1 MDENDGNNVE
11 SADFEAED
19 AAGETN
25 TSRSGFWKVCSC
37 FFFLSSAVLVFLL
50 NDISTELQSTER
62 KLSNSRREV
71 STLEIENRDISDQL
85 DRVSREL
92 KSVKSSLSRVEAS
105 LSEVESA
112 LDLSFTSGRKLSDQ
126 IDDLVSELNDCRYQ
140 LRSSRSE
147 VSEWQSQTYRL
158 ERDLDE
164 CVDIANERLRKMNA
178 AINTANNGVLF
189 LTDIPSEGLYL
200 SLLDDPYESLRK
212 KYNDLVDR
220 FNAAVDR
227 SNELARLLSQ
237 ALGELD

>member
-1 MDENDGNNVE
+1 MDENVENNVE
-11 SADFEAED
+11 SDDFEPEVT
-19 AAGETN
+19 AGETS

-37 FFFLSSAVLVFLL
+37 FFFLSSAVLGFLL

-85 DRVSREL
+85 DRASREL
-92 KSVKSSLSRVEAS
+92 KSVNSSLSRVEAS
-105 LSEVESA
+105 LNEVESA

-126 IDDLVSELNDCRYQ
+126 IDDLVGELNECRYQ

-147 VSEWQSQTYRL
+147 VSQWQSQAYEL
-158 ERDLDE
+158 EEDLQD
-164 CVDIANERLRKMNA
+164 CVDIANERQRKINS
-178 AINTANNGVLF
+178 AISTANNGVRY
-189 LTDIPSEGLYL
+189 LTDIPSGGFY
-200 SLLDDPYESLRK
+200 SSFGDPYESLRR

-227 SNELARLLSQ
+227 SNELARLLSR